1 MTRVPLSDLL
11 EGLEFASAGDGGES
25 AAYVCLETGRVF
37 FQSDWTDDEEELP
50 ADLDDPAH
58 YLALPT
64 KRDLDL
70 GRALVMAF
78 IEEASPADAETVHS
92 YFRQRGA
99 YSRYKDLLARRD
111 LLDSWYAFEQT
122 ATESALREWCAQNG
136 LQPT

>member
-1 MTRVPLSDLL
+1 MTRVPFSDLL
-11 EGLEFASAGDGGES
+11 EGLDFASTGDGEG

-37 FQSDWTDDEEELP
+37 FQSDWTDDDDELP
-50 ADLDDPAH
+50 ADLDDPAR

-64 KRDLDL
+64 RRELDL

-78 IEEASPADAETVHS
+78 IEEASPTDLETVRS

-99 YSRYKDLLARRD
+99 YGRYKDLLARRD
-111 LLDSWYAFEQT
+111 LLDSWYAFEQA

>member
-11 EGLEFASAGDGGES
+11 KGLEFASAGDGES
-25 AAYVCLETGRVF
+25 AACVCLATGRVF

-64 KRDLDL
+64 RRELDL
-70 GRALVMAF
+70 GRELVMAF
-78 IEEASPADAETVHS
+78 IEDASPADVETVRS

-99 YSRYKDLLARRD
+99 YGRYKDLLARRE

-122 ATESALREWCAQNG
+122 ATESALSEWCAQNG

>member
-1 MTRVPLSDLL
+1 MTRVPFSDLL
-11 EGLEFASAGDGGES
+11 EGLDFASTGDGEG

-37 FQSDWTDDEEELP
+37 FQSDWTDDDDELP
-50 ADLDDPAH
+50 ADLDDPAR

-64 KRDLDL
+64 RRELDL

-78 IEEASPADAETVHS
+78 IEEASPTDLETVRS

-99 YSRYKDLLARRD
+99 YGRYKDLLARRD